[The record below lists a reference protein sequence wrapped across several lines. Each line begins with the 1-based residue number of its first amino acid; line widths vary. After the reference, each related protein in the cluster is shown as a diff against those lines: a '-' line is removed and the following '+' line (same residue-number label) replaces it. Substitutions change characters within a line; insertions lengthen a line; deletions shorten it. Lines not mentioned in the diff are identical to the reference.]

1 MISMAKKLSRGHHP
15 LCRLHQVD
23 VPQNR
28 LGLADWLTDRD
39 HPLFARVM
47 VNRLWQM
54 MFGVGI
60 VQTAEDFGTQG
71 ERPTHPELL
80 DYLSREFAASDWD
93 IKRLIKQLV
102 LSSTYRQSSV
112 TSPELLAEDRDNR
125 LLARGPRY
133 RMSAEMIRDAAL
145 ATSGLLVD
153 RVGGPSVKPYQPPGL
168 WIEMQNRPYEPDHGE
183 KLYRRSLYTYIKR
196 SVPPPNMVALDATN
210 REVCTVRRQR
220 TSTPLAAL
228 VMLNDPTFVE
238 AARALAGDLLQTQGL
253 NVEDC
258 IREGYHAYRESP
270 SERKR
275 TRRISAS
282 VSQATRDLQR
292 GCGGCK
298 IVTRSRRIFARY
310 GFSSGRARC
319 SDLRGKCDFKP

>member
-1 MISMAKKLSRGHHP
+1 M
-15 LCRLHQVD
+15 
-23 VPQNR
+23 
-28 LGLADWLTDRD
+28 
-39 HPLFARVM
+39 
-47 VNRLWQM
+47 
-54 MFGVGI
+54 
-60 VQTAEDFGTQG
+60 
-71 ERPTHPELL
+71 
-80 DYLSREFAASDWD
+80 
-93 IKRLIKQLV
+93 
-102 LSSTYRQSSV
+102 
-112 TSPELLAEDRDNR
+112 TSPELLAKDRNNR

-210 REVCTVRRQR
+210 REVCTMRRQR

-258 IREGYHAYRESP
+258 IREGYMRTVSRPPSAKELDELVHLYHRQHEIYSEDVEAAKSLLAVGESSRDTASPVDAHAAL
-270 SERKR
+270 
-275 TRRISAS
+275 TCVAS
-282 VSQATRDLQR
+282 VILNLDETIS
-292 GCGGCK
+292 
-298 IVTRSRRIFARY
+298 
-310 GFSSGRARC
+310 
-319 SDLRGKCDFKP
+319 